1 MITLHCRPHDGPA
14 TEILIGASA
23 RTQMQARLVEASPAR
38 RPFALVDE
46 RLADAGS
53 VPAWPEIAAQCQLHP
68 VTGGE
73 SLKTMAAAESVL
85 RAMVAAGIDRKGLLI
100 AIGGGSVGDLG
111 GFCAA
116 LYLRGIEVWQVPT
129 TLLAMVDSAVG
140 GKTAVNLPEGK
151 NLVGAVHAPALV
163 AVDLDFLA
171 DLPDREF
178 DSGLAESL
186 KVAIG
191 LDQELFTLLEDQHE
205 LVRAR
210 DPGVLTEVV
219 HRSLL
224 AKIALV
230 EGDLTETG
238 SRRLLNL
245 GHTLGHALEAHAD
258 HTRPHGLCVA
268 RGLHFALDLADST
281 GAMEAADAS
290 RCRALLRRY
299 GHERDPL
306 PAVGELRP
314 FLARDKKVEDQQVQF
329 VLPTGIGRCRLQAVT
344 LDQLTE
350 GPAWA

>member
-23 RTQMQARLVEASPAR
+23 RTAMQARITDSPR
-38 RPFALVDE
+38 SQRPFALVDE
-46 RLADAGS
+46 RLVETGK
-53 VPAWPEIAAQCQLHP
+53 VTAWPEISAQCHMHP

-73 SLKTMAAAESVL
+73 PLKTMAAAESVL
-85 RAMVAAGIDRKGLLI
+85 RAMVAEEVDRKGLLI

-129 TLLAMVDSAVG
+129 TLLAMVDSSVG

-151 NLVGAVHAPALV
+151 NLVGAVHAPTLV

-186 KVAIG
+186 KAAIG
-191 LDQELFTLLEDQHE
+191 LDGELFTLLEDQHE
-205 LVRAR
+205 RVMAR

-258 HTRPHGLCVA
+258 HSRPHGLCVA
-268 RGLHFALDLADST
+268 RGLHFALDLAQSE
-281 GAMEAADAS
+281 GAMETADAD

-314 FLARDKKVEDQQVQF
+314 FLARDKKVENQQVQF
-329 VLPTGIGRCRLQAVT
+329 VLPTGIGRCRLQALT
-344 LDQLTE
+344 LDQLTQ
-350 GPAWA
+350 GPGWA